1 MGTIEIYITFCQ
13 NISVGICCSFPS
25 QFKHLPPA
33 PENCS
38 EWKCV
43 DEEASE
49 NPSEIKYFKL
59 AAQNLEP
66 LQI

>member
-1 MGTIEIYITFCQ
+1 MILWVCL
-13 NISVGICCSFPS
+13 FPS

-43 DEEASE
+43 DEASE
-49 NPSEIKYFKL
+49 NPCEIKFLKTCYQKL
-59 AAQNLEP
+59 PTCSNMKNSLKPQGFEVG
-66 LQI
+66 

>member
-1 MGTIEIYITFCQ
+1 MILWVCL
-13 NISVGICCSFPS
+13 FPS

-43 DEEASE
+43 DEASE
-49 NPSEIKYFKL
+49 NPCEIKFLKTCYQKL
-59 AAQNLEP
+59 PTCSNMKNYP
-66 LQI
+66 LKPQGFEVG